1 MAQKNQVLKGFLMGI
16 ADYAQ
21 NKANETKLKAQLALN
36 AAHERENWL
45 WKLQTEMAQRK
56 AQNQAT
62 IDLVNKMRSQG
73 MGDEQ
78 DSGGF
83 DINAPEAR
91 IGSEGKIDVYYPS
104 EADRKFKIK
113 QTWAQIDRKQARNL
127 PLNNLEKSFMETY
140 PKEAWLESKN
150 IASPEGL
157 TVEQQ
162 INARTLARKLYGV
175 KGAEFGLPAIYEGMR
190 SGKSIDQIEDDVR
203 YASQSKEFVGPV
215 REAAQSI
222 LINTS
227 ADKAQT
233 SMDYIDDMVQKGN
246 VEGAKQQL
254 KRLARAQSGVD
265 DQRTIQGKERTV
277 KLMDE
282 IQDDLNKL
290 ESAGVNTNIFTGTA
304 EQVAAKV
311 GTVKNPEL
319 RKVATKISAAV
330 QNYRR
335 SMTGVQ
341 FGMPENKEYQLMF
354 PQIGRTA
361 NFNTA
366 NINALREVMQ
376 GDLDNFLLPDHG
388 RGKLSKVIWGW
399 REKSKSR

>member
-21 NKANETKLKAQLALN
+21 MKQ
-36 AAHERENWL
+36 NWF
-45 WKLQTEMAQRK
+45 WKLQSGLAERRL
-56 AQNQAT
+56 QNQAT
-62 IDLVNKMRSQG
+62 MDLVNQMGSQNGEG
-73 MGDEQ
+73 MSGNGSLGINSPETRVG
-78 DSGGF
+78 SGG
-83 DINAPEAR
+83 
-91 IGSEGKIDVYYPS
+91 KLQVYYPS
-104 EADRKFKIK
+104 ATDKEFKIK

-140 PKEAWLESKN
+140 PKEAWLETKN
-150 IASPEGL
+150 VANPEGL
-157 TVEQQ
+157 TSEQQ
-162 INARTLARKLYGV
+162 LLARALSRKIYGV
-175 KGAEFGLPAIYEGMR
+175 RGAEFGLPAIYEEMR
-190 SGKSIDQIEDDVR
+190 KGQSIDQIEDTLR
-203 YASQSKEFVGPV
+203 YAGQSKEFVGPV

-282 IQDDLNKL
+282 IQGDLNKL

-319 RKVATKISAAV
+319 RKVATKIAAAV

-376 GDLDNFLLPDHG
+376 GDLDNFYALSMGEESYQKLFGDGTKKVNPDEKQEQGQQQVG
-388 RGKLSKVIWGW
+388 RFVVEIQ
-399 REKSKSR
+399 